1 MFVGKRTLIVEK
13 NVVTLYDTINT
24 VDLMEI
30 IKMKKQTLQKLIIT
44 AFSLLFLSVE
54 GYSAGN
60 VKVKETL
67 NRAPVAVLTKTGV
80 LV

>member
-30 IKMKKQTLQKLIIT
+30 IKMKNKHYK
-44 AFSLLFLSVE
+44 
-54 GYSAGN
+54 N
-60 VKVKETL
+60 
-67 NRAPVAVLTKTGV
+67 
-80 LV
+80 